1 MSILFTIFLIIL
13 VYKFAYKPAS
23 ALLMGL
29 IKSLI
34 SGMAEIK
41 STWTEKIGDKKK

>member
-1 MSILFTIFLIIL
+1 MMSILFTIFIICL

-23 ALLMGL
+23 NLLMGL

-34 SGMAEIK
+34 GGLAEVK
-41 STWTEKIGDKKK
+41 QTWNEKMKK